1 MNPMANVFT
10 EHLSDLLLAGLV
22 IVVFLALGRAT
33 GYLIDR
39 FVVRAASRT
48 STDLDDD
55 IVGAIR
61 RPISGLTLLIGVAIS
76 LKLLQF
82 LPAQW
87 ITFASNLVFVGFIVI
102 GYLFVY
108 RLTRDTLA
116 WYAANM
122 ASRTE
127 TMLDDQFI
135 PFFRRLLLIVLSSI
149 AAMVLMQHFGYD
161 ITAFVATLGVGSL
174 AVALAAQSTLSDAIN
189 GFIIMIDRPFRV
201 GDRIELLDLKT
212 WGDVTDIGLR
222 STRVRTRDNR
232 MVIVPNSA
240 IGKSLVVNHS
250 YPDTRY
256 RVQTHVGVA
265 YGTDIEKAR
274 YVMTQAVRAQDW
286 VMRDERIDVLFLEL
300 GDSALVFRVR
310 CWIESYTETR
320 RVIDKL
326 NTCLYDALNEAGI
339 EMAFP
344 EFVLWH
350 RLEPDAK
357 RNWREVV
364 HG

>member
-1 MNPMANVFT
+1 MT
-10 EHLSDLLLAGLV
+10 SS
-22 IVVFLALGRAT
+22 
-33 GYLIDR
+33 
-39 FVVRAASRT
+39 VRSAA
-48 STDLDDD
+48 
-55 IVGAIR
+55 
-61 RPISGLTLLIGVAIS
+61 PISGLTLLIGVAIS